1 MKQTVLAGIRATSK
15 LHIGNYLGAVKG
27 MLELEKSGEYETFF
41 MVADIHAIT
50 TPFDPEELRKNKYEV
65 VIDYLACGLDPE
77 KSTIFLQSMVGEHAE
92 FAFYLSSLVT
102 IARMQHLPTFKEKV
116 KQYPESTS
124 LALLN
129 YPTLMASDIL
139 LYNASKVPVGIDQE
153 PHLEIAREI
162 ARKLNS
168 TYNLDFNE
176 ATRFATEGQY
186 VPSLTGEG
194 KMSKSVEG
202 SAIMLTDD
210 LETIKNKLFAVPTD
224 SGKGL
229 EIPVNGGV
237 KTLLELVALF
247 LGLEKRKE
255 YELMYLSEGIKYK
268 LMKEELAEEIYKVLI
283 PIQEK
288 RSYFENN
295 PQIVVEVINDGK
307 NKAQK
312 VASENLAKVK
322 FAMGL

>member
-1 MKQTVLAGIRATSK
+1 MKQIVLAGIRATSQ

-65 VIDYLACGLDPE
+65 VIDYLACGLDPV

-116 KQYPESTS
+116 KQYPTSAS

-139 LYNASKVPVGIDQE
+139 LYNAEKVPVGLDQE
-153 PHLEIAREI
+153 PHLEVAREI

-168 TYNLDFNE
+168 IYNLDFKE
-176 ATRFATEGQY
+176 ATRFITEGEY

-194 KMSKSVEG
+194 KMSKSIEG
-202 SAIMLTDD
+202 SSIMLNDSF
-210 LETIKNKLFAVPTD
+210 EQIKAKLFAVPTD
-224 SGKGL
+224 SGKSDN
-229 EIPVNGGV
+229 IPTKGGV
-237 KTLLELVALF
+237 NTLFKLILLF
-247 LGLEKRKE
+247 LGEDKKNE
-255 YELMYLSEGIKYK
+255 YEKMYL
-268 LMKEELAEEIYKVLI
+268 
-283 PIQEK
+283 
-288 RSYFENN
+288 
-295 PQIVVEVINDGK
+295 
-307 NKAQK
+307 
-312 VASENLAKVK
+312 
-322 FAMGL
+322 

>member
-1 MKQTVLAGIRATSK
+1 MKQTVLAGIRATSQ

-27 MLELEKSGEYETFF
+27 MLELEKSGQYNTFF

-50 TPFDPEELRKNKYEV
+50 TPFDPEKLRKDKYEV
-65 VIDYLACGLDPE
+65 VIDYLACGLDPT

-116 KQYPESTS
+116 KQYPESAT

-139 LYNASKVPVGIDQE
+139 LYNAEKVPVGIDQE
-153 PHLEIAREI
+153 PHLEVAREI

-168 TYNLDFNE
+168 TYNLDFKE

-202 SAIMLTDD
+202 SAIMLTDNLD
-210 LETIKNKLFAVPTD
+210 QIKNKLYAVPTD
-224 SGKGL
+224 SGKG
-229 EIPVNGGV
+229 EIVPTKGGV
-237 KTLLELVALF
+237 KTLLSLAQLF
-247 LGLEKRKE
+247 LGTDRKVE
-255 YELMYLSEGIKYK
+255 YEKLYLTSGIKYK
-268 LMKEELAEEIYKVLI
+268 IMKDELSEEIYKVLL

-288 RSYFENN
+288 RKYFEEN
-295 PQIVVEVINDGK
+295 PKVVDDVINNGQQKAKIVAKK
-307 NKAQK
+307 N
-312 VASENLAKVK
+312 LDKVK
-322 FAMGL
+322 YAMGL

>member
-50 TPFDPEELRKNKYEV
+50 TPFDPEGLRKNKYEV

-77 KSTIFLQSMVGEHAE
+77 KSVIFLQSMVGEHAE

-168 TYNLDFNE
+168 TYSLAFNE

-210 LETIKNKLFAVPTD
+210 FETIKNKLFAVPTD
-224 SGKGL
+224 SGKG
-229 EIPVNGGV
+229 EGVPISGGV
-237 KTLLELVALF
+237 KTLLELTTLF
-247 LGLEKRKE
+247 LGVEKRKE
-255 YELMYLSEGIKYK
+255 YELMYLSDGIKYK
-268 LMKEELAEEIYKVLI
+268 QMKEELAEEVYKVLI

-288 RSYFENN
+288 RRYFENN
-295 PQIVVEVINDGK
+295 PQIVVEVINYGK

>member
-27 MLELEKSGEYETFF
+27 MLELEKSGDYETFF

-50 TPFDPEELRKNKYEV
+50 TPFNPEELRKNKYEV
-65 VIDYLACGLDPE
+65 VIDYLSCGLNPE

-116 KQYPESTS
+116 KQYPESVS

-153 PHLEIAREI
+153 PHLEVAREI

-168 TYNLDFNE
+168 TYKLDFNE

-210 LETIKNKLFAVPTD
+210 FETIKNKLFAVPTD

-255 YELMYLSEGIKYK
+255 YESMYLSDGIKYK
-268 LMKEELAEEIYKVLI
+268 QMKEELADEVYKVLI

-288 RSYFENN
+288 RRYFENN

>member
-1 MKQTVLAGIRATSK
+1 MKETVLAGIRATSK

-27 MLELEKSGEYETFF
+27 MLELEKSGDYETFF

-50 TPFDPEELRKNKYEV
+50 TPFNPEELRKNKYEV
-65 VIDYLACGLDPE
+65 VIDYLACGLNPE

-92 FAFYLSSLVT
+92 FTFYLSSLVT

-116 KQYPESTS
+116 KQYPESVS

-139 LYNASKVPVGIDQE
+139 LYNANKVPVGIDQE

-168 TYNLDFNE
+168 TYSLAFNE
-176 ATRFATEGQY
+176 ATRFATDGQY

-210 LETIKNKLFAVPTD
+210 FETIKNKLFAVPTD

-255 YELMYLSEGIKYK
+255 YESMYLSDGIKYK
-268 LMKEELAEEIYKVLI
+268 QMKEGLADEVYKVLI

-288 RSYFENN
+288 RRYFENN

>member
-255 YELMYLSEGIKYK
+255 YELMYLSDGIKYK

>member
-1 MKQTVLAGIRATSK
+1 MKQTVLAGIRATSQ

-41 MVADIHAIT
+41 MVADLHAIT
-50 TPFDPEELRKNKYEV
+50 TPFNPLELRKNKYEV
-65 VIDYLACGLDPE
+65 VIDYLACGLDPK
-77 KSTIFLQSMVGEHAE
+77 KSTIFLQSTVGEHAE

-116 KQYPESTS
+116 KQYPNSAT

-139 LYNASKVPVGIDQE
+139 LYNAEKVPVGLDQE

-168 TYNLDFNE
+168 NYGLDFKE
-176 ATRFATEGQY
+176 PKRFKTKGAY

-194 KMSKSVEG
+194 KMSKSVKG
-202 SAIMLTDD
+202 SAIMLADNLD
-210 LETIKNKLFAVPTD
+210 TIKSKLFAVPTD
-224 SGKGL
+224 SGKGVVV
-229 EIPVNGGV
+229 PTKGGV
-237 KTLLELVALF
+237 NTLLVLSELFFDLDERKS
-247 LGLEKRKE
+247 LEKK
-255 YELMYLSEGIKYK
+255 YLSTGIKYK
-268 LMKEELAEEIYKVLI
+268 EIKEKLAEKVYETLL

-288 RSYFENN
+288 RRYFENN
-295 PQIVVEVINDGK
+295 SKIVQEIIDTGRI
-307 NKAQK
+307 KAKK
-312 VASENLAKVK
+312 VANNNLKKVK
-322 FAMGL
+322 QAMGL

>member
-1 MKQTVLAGIRATSK
+1 MKETVLAGIRATSK

-27 MLELEKSGEYETFF
+27 MLELEKSGDYETFF

-50 TPFDPEELRKNKYEV
+50 TPFNPEELRKNKYEV
-65 VIDYLACGLDPE
+65 VIDYLACGLNPE

-92 FAFYLSSLVT
+92 FTFYLSSLVT

-116 KQYPESTS
+116 KQYPESVS

-139 LYNASKVPVGIDQE
+139 LYNANKVPVGIDQE

-168 TYNLDFNE
+168 TYSLAFNE
-176 ATRFATEGQY
+176 ATRFATDGQY

-210 LETIKNKLFAVPTD
+210 FETIKNKLFAVPTD

-255 YELMYLSEGIKYK
+255 YESMYLSDGIKYK
-268 LMKEELAEEIYKVLI
+268 QMKEEIADEVYKVLI

-288 RSYFENN
+288 RRYFENN

>member
-1 MKQTVLAGIRATSK
+1 MKETVLAGIRATSK

-27 MLELEKSGEYETFF
+27 MLELEKSGDYETFF

-50 TPFDPEELRKNKYEV
+50 TPFNPEELRKNKYEV
-65 VIDYLACGLDPE
+65 VIDYLACGLNPE

-92 FAFYLSSLVT
+92 FTFYLSSLVT

-116 KQYPESTS
+116 KQYPESVS

-139 LYNASKVPVGIDQE
+139 LYNANKVPVGIDQE

-168 TYNLDFNE
+168 TYSLAFNE
-176 ATRFATEGQY
+176 ATRFATDGQY

-210 LETIKNKLFAVPTD
+210 FETIKNKLFAVPTD

-255 YELMYLSEGIKYK
+255 YESMYLSDGIKYK
-268 LMKEELAEEIYKVLI
+268 QMKEELADEVYKVLI

-288 RSYFENN
+288 RRYFENN

>member
-27 MLELEKSGEYETFF
+27 MLELEKSGDYETFF

-50 TPFDPEELRKNKYEV
+50 TPFNPEELRKNKYEV
-65 VIDYLACGLDPE
+65 VIDYLACGLNPE

-116 KQYPESTS
+116 KQYPESVS

-153 PHLEIAREI
+153 PHLEVAREI

-168 TYNLDFNE
+168 TYKLDFNE

-210 LETIKNKLFAVPTD
+210 FETIKNKLFAVPTD

-255 YELMYLSEGIKYK
+255 YESMYLSDGIKYK
-268 LMKEELAEEIYKVLI
+268 QMKEEIADEVYKVLI

-288 RSYFENN
+288 RRYFENN

>member
-27 MLELEKSGEYETFF
+27 MLELEKSGDYETFF

-50 TPFDPEELRKNKYEV
+50 TPFKPEELRKNKYEV
-65 VIDYLACGLDPE
+65 VIDYLACGLNPE

-116 KQYPESTS
+116 KQYPESVS

-139 LYNASKVPVGIDQE
+139 LYNANKVPVGIDQE

-168 TYNLDFNE
+168 TYSLAFNE
-176 ATRFATEGQY
+176 ATRFATDGQY

-210 LETIKNKLFAVPTD
+210 FETIKNKLFAVPTD

-255 YELMYLSEGIKYK
+255 YELMYLSDGIKYK
-268 LMKEELAEEIYKVLI
+268 QMKEGLADEVYKVLI

-295 PQIVVEVINDGK
+295 PQIVEEVINDGK

>member
-27 MLELEKSGEYETFF
+27 MLELEKSGDYETFF

-50 TPFDPEELRKNKYEV
+50 TPFNPEELRKNKYEV
-65 VIDYLACGLDPE
+65 VIDYLACGLNPE

-116 KQYPESTS
+116 KQYPESVS

-139 LYNASKVPVGIDQE
+139 LYNANKVPVGIDQE

-168 TYNLDFNE
+168 TYSLAFNE
-176 ATRFATEGQY
+176 ATRFATDGQY

-210 LETIKNKLFAVPTD
+210 FETIKNKLFAVPTD

-255 YELMYLSEGIKYK
+255 YESMYLSDGIKYK
-268 LMKEELAEEIYKVLI
+268 QMKEGLADEVYKVLI

-295 PQIVVEVINDGK
+295 PQIVEEVINDGK